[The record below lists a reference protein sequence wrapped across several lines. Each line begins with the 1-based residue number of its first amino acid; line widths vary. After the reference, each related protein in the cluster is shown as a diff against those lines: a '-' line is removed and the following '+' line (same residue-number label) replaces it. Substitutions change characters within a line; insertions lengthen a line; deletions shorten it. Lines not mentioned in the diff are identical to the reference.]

1 MNARWIA
8 AATLLLA
15 SAVYADDGLTVFVN
29 QIERD
34 KATTSTFSI
43 AGEPA
48 TTRTVSEWTGGF
60 GVAFSH
66 SWSAQ
71 WSAEGSLGFEQH
83 YMNGLRFDASIPVTT
98 HERVRTIPAG
108 LMMRLHFP
116 NDSRWKPY
124 IGGGAHYVGA
134 PDITVA
140 DISATPNSAGLFPV
154 TTRRLDSRLSAEVG
168 VGTTFMIT
176 PRVGLQFDVKRLLRN
191 DSIAFDPLTR
201 GSFGVHWKV

>member
-1 MNARWIA
+1 MKARWIA
-8 AATLLLA
+8 AVTLLFA
-15 SAVYADDGLTVFVN
+15 TAVYADDGLTVFVN
-29 QIERD
+29 GIERD
-34 KATTSTFSI
+34 RATSSTFSV

-48 TTRTVSEWTGGF
+48 TTRTVSEWKGGF

-66 SWSAQ
+66 SWNAR
-71 WSAEGSLGFEQH
+71 WSAEGSIALDQH
-83 YMNGLRFDASIPVTT
+83 YMDGLRFIASTPVTT
-98 HERVRTIPAG
+98 HEKVRIIPVD
-108 LMMRLHFP
+108 LMMRFQFP

-124 IGGGAHYVGA
+124 IGGGARYVGA

-140 DISATPNSAGLFPV
+140 DISTPNPAGLFPV
-154 TTRRLDSRLSAEVG
+154 AVRRLDSRLSAQVG

-201 GSFGVHWKV
+201 GSFGVPWKV